1 MTVFYL
7 QEDLIDELKK
17 VFKGVRLKDPY
28 GDESDI
34 NIFSQNLPF
43 VNVDEEEEP
52 FPYIIVR
59 VTEGAINDVES
70 EQELT
75 TQLLV
80 GIYDDS
86 KEANGHKDILNI
98 IQKIHERFFK
108 NNVLANKYVMQTPF
122 KWVLQEEDT
131 NPYYFGGIE
140 VSWKTRTI
148 EKEDKF
154 A

>member
-1 MTVFYL
+1 MTAFYL
-7 QEDLIDELKK
+7 QEDLINELKK
-17 VFKGVRLKDPY
+17 VFKGFKLKDPY
-28 GDESDI
+28 GEEADI

-43 VNVDEEEEP
+43 INSDEEEDP

-59 VTEGAINDVES
+59 ISEGIINDIES
-70 EQELT
+70 QQEVT
-75 TQLLV
+75 TQLII
-80 GIYDDS
+80 GTYDDS
-86 KEANGHKDILNI
+86 KEANGHKDTLNI

-108 NNVLANKYVMQTPF
+108 NNVLANKYIMQTPF

-140 VSWKTRTI
+140 VSWETRTI
-148 EKEDKF
+148 EKEDRF